1 MADSDQKPGLAERL
15 KGGLQARKDRSAEK
29 ARVKG
34 ELQRDRATLD
44 KRAAPSKGGSSG
56 GV

>member
-1 MADSDQKPGLAERL
+1 MADSEQKPGLTQRL
-15 KGGLQARKDRSAEK
+15 KGSLQARKERAAEK

-44 KRAAPSKGGSSG
+44 KRATGSKGGSSG